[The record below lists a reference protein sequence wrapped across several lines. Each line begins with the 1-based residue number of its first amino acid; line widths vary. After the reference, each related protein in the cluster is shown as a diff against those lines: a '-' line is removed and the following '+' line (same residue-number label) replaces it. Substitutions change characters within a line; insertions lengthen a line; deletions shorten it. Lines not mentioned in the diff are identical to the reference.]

1 MNEMYRIYL
10 RIFLTNTC
18 YSPYIPAMGLSID
31 FIDGAISESSY
42 NSCLQMG
49 ELGMNMLSSLLK
61 TQGGI

>member
-1 MNEMYRIYL
+1 
-10 RIFLTNTC
+10 
-18 YSPYIPAMGLSID
+18 MGLSID